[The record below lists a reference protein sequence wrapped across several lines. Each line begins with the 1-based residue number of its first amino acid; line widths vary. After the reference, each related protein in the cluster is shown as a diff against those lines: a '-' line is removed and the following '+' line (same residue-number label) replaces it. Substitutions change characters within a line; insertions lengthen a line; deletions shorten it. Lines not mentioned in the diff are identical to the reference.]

1 MGGVFG
7 RATPAQTPPQFPHLR
22 NSYIVKYIILSP
34 LKRILILVLACLLPA
49 VACNFP
55 GRPQNPP
62 SISEEGLRLTLTAL
76 AVSTNSSATSPP
88 SSPDI
93 PTPSP
98 FQGLQTATPAGPSL
112 GTPPGPEQ
120 SEAPSLFEYIAQSGD
135 TLSAIAKRFGVE
147 PEQITSPQ
155 PIPSEALI
163 PPGQLLSIPSTLGET
178 PYPSALLPDSEVVH
192 SPAAVDFQIQNFVH
206 DAGGYLSAYGESLG
220 GEWLTGAQIIHKVA
234 IENSINPRVLLAFLE
249 YRSNWVLGQPK
260 DPAQLDY
267 PIGFYV
273 PDYRGLYKELVL
285 AAVQLGMGYYGWR
298 SGTLTMLTFPDRS
311 AARLSPGL
319 NAGSVALQVLF
330 SKFYRQGEWREAL
343 YGPESFTRL
352 YQQMFG
358 DSWAR
363 AARSEPLF
371 PMDLAQP
378 PVELPFA
385 PGERWSFTGGPHLSW
400 NSGSARG
407 ALDFS
412 PVTGEAACLPSTA
425 WVTASAAGI
434 VARSSHEVVVIDL
447 DGDGYESTG
456 WVLLYLHLP
465 EPDRVS
471 LGTHVEVDDRLGHP
485 SCERGKSTGTHVHLA
500 RKYNGEWIPA
510 DGPLPFV
517 LSGWEVE
524 AGNKSYAGYLI
535 KGDQIVT
542 ANPGGSQSS
551 VIVR

>member
-1 MGGVFG
+1 MVARK
-7 RATPAQTPPQFPHLR
+7 RASVPVKRVL
-22 NSYIVKYIILSP
+22 IV
-34 LKRILILVLACLLPA
+34 VLACLLP
-49 VACNFP
+49 VFACNFP
-55 GRPQNPP
+55 RRPQNPP
-62 SISEEGLRLTLTAL
+62 SLLEEELRLTLTAL
-76 AVSTNSSATSPP
+76 AISTYSIATPPP
-88 SSPDI
+88 SSPDVSA
-93 PTPSP
+93 PSP
-98 FQGLQTATPAGPSL
+98 FQGLQTATPDGPPL
-112 GTPPGPEQ
+112 GTPPAPGQ
-120 SEAPSLFEYIAQSGD
+120 SEVPSLFEYIAQSGD

-147 PEQITSPQ
+147 PEHITSPQ
-155 PIPSEALI
+155 PIPIEALI

-178 PYPSALLPDSEVVH
+178 PYPSALLPDSEVVY
-192 SPAAVDFQIQNFVH
+192 SPAAIDFQVQDFVQK
-206 DAGGYLSAYGESLG
+206 ASGYLSSYGESLE
-220 GEWLTGAQIIHKVA
+220 GEWLTGAQIVQKVA

-260 DPAQLDY
+260 DPNQVDY

-273 PDYRGLYKELVL
+273 PDYRGLYKELL
-285 AAVQLGMGYYGWR
+285 LTATQLGMGYYGWR
-298 SGTLTMLTFPDRS
+298 SGMLTMLTFPDGS

-330 SKFYRQGEWREAL
+330 SKFYRQGEWRETL

-352 YQQMFG
+352 YQQMFN
-358 DSWAR
+358 DPWAR
-363 AARSEPLF
+363 ATRSEPLF

-378 PVELPFA
+378 PLELPFA

-412 PVTGEAACLPSTA
+412 PVTGEAICLPSSA
-425 WVTASAAGI
+425 WVTASAPGI
-434 VARSSHEVVVIDL
+434 VARSSQEVVAIDL
-447 DGDGYESTG
+447 DGDGYEGTG
-456 WVLLYLHLP
+456 WVLVYLHLP
-465 EPDRVS
+465 EPDRVP
-471 LGTHVEVDDRLGHP
+471 LGTRIEVDDRLGHP

-524 AGNKSYAGYLI
+524 AGNKSYAGSLI
-535 KGDQIVT
+535 RGDQIVT